1 MAEKVSEKLDKWA
14 HDTMYSTGHRVVNS
28 FLRTLSNT
36 AVSSTEQSMRFYNDK
51 KKKISQNRFLLPL
64 TSLRYLG
71 FAGIEYCTAGMLQ

>member
-51 KKKISQNRFLLPL
+51 KKKSPKIDSF
-64 TSLRYLG
+64 
-71 FAGIEYCTAGMLQ
+71 CH